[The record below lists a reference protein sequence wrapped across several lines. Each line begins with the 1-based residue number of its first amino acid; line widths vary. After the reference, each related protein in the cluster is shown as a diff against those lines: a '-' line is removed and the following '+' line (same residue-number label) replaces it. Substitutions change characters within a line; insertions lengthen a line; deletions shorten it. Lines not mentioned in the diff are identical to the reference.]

1 LNNVTCHRVIEKLHI
16 SGFIVSQAQL
26 AEYEIGMV
34 CGISSVSSFPDS
46 TMRALTLLPL
56 LFIHSAF
63 AAPASDAQIVLGET
77 TALVDTLRGGHVYT
91 EGKDVGNISSED
103 KVETWVEE
111 DREYVK
117 QNGLVCTSFTRHG
130 V

>member
-1 LNNVTCHRVIEKLHI
+1 MGLFIGRCLLGEL
-16 SGFIVSQAQL
+16 SGTA
-26 AEYEIGMV
+26 AEYEIGCTSRV
-34 CGISSVSSFPDS
+34 REDCSPAS

-56 LFIHSAF
+56 LYIHSALS
-63 AAPASDAQIVLGET
+63 APASDAQIVLGET
-77 TALVDTLRGGHVYT
+77 AALADILRDSLVST
-91 EGKDVGNISSED
+91 EENVIGADIHNVENDSYED

-117 QNGLVCTSFTRHG
+117 QNGLVCTSSQCSG